1 MIKLIKSYKFWTS
14 LAGSVGLI
22 LTAMSDTFGISI
34 NVSGVKETIMAICG
48 VLIVFGVVKKPVQE
62 KKENQEQKTDDESQ
76 N

>member
-14 LAGSVGLI
+14 LAGSVGLV

-34 NVSGVKETIMAICG
+34 NVSGVKEIIMTLCG

-62 KKENQEQKTDDESQ
+62 NKENQEQKDADESQ